1 MGGGGSRFTRIIT
14 FKYDSSTP
22 RYVLHKDAG
31 DSWNTSNPNK
41 SKTENYNKKAWGSL
55 LFEYYT
61 NE

>member
-1 MGGGGSRFTRIIT
+1 
-14 FKYDSSTP
+14 
-22 RYVLHKDAG
+22 LHKDAG